1 MLQRGY
7 IILIAG
13 AVFVVAGIALTAVY
27 AISLAGLVL
36 GENVILSD
44 VSINSSASV
53 NRTLQITNTERP
65 ISIALHIESEKNDGG
80 GTQTQQQQASNIENL
95 QEKVRNPSGIIINKN
110 QFNSGSGNDDD
121 NNNNNDGGLF
131 TTFRPDVEG
140 EYTLTITNLGSS
152 PLKVGGIFGYLPILG
167 NNNQVNLQPLSGI
180 IAGVILFII
189 GIITL
194 IVGAII
200 TILDRR
206 RKKEL

>member
-13 AVFVVAGIALTAVY
+13 AILIIIGITLTAVY
-27 AISLAGLVL
+27 GIGLADIVL
-36 GENVILSD
+36 SENVILSD
-44 VSINSSASV
+44 VYINSSASV

-65 ISIALHIESEKNDGG
+65 ISIALHVESVKDSAEI
-80 GTQTQQQQASNIENL
+80 QTKQQQASNVTIIGE
-95 QEKVRNPSGIIINKN
+95 VRNPGGVIINKN
-110 QFNSGSGNDDD
+110 QFNSHSDD
-121 NNNNNDGGLF
+121 NKNEDDGLF
-131 TTFRPDVEG
+131 TTFKPNVQG
-140 EYTLTITNLGSS
+140 EYTLTIINLGSS
-152 PLKVGGIFGYLPILG
+152 PVKVGGIFGYLPIVG

-180 IAGVILFII
+180 IAGVILFIV